1 MGIILVIPDA
11 PAKLVFGPAHCSIH
25 LIALENKCGNLF
37 PIINNLYMPYGASR
51 IAGYVIKDMVSK
63 ETTILIE
70 ERERGNLVLH
80 VAYD

>member
-1 MGIILVIPDA
+1 
-11 PAKLVFGPAHCSIH
+11 
-25 LIALENKCGNLF
+25 
-37 PIINNLYMPYGASR
+37 MPYGASR